1 MQSDVLVGWGFWLR
15 WLIASIVGSGI
26 GVLLWL
32 GIGAGMEAAGIGSQS
47 MASWVLFPVVI
58 GAAFGTPFGIAQWI
72 ILRRYIRRAGWW
84 VLATALGYVIVFL
97 LGASFFPQGDT
108 IELEPTQQVLLGTV
122 LGAAISV
129 PGALLQWLLVLWRQF
144 PKAGWWI
151 LISVASWTLGFAISF
166 ALRLILGG
174 LTFIAGP
181 VVALVLSG
189 LGMVWL
195 LRHRPSGVQDGATV
209 F

>member
-1 MQSDVLVGWGFWLR
+1 MKDHREVVRWGFWLR
-15 WLIASIVGSGI
+15 WLIASVIGLGM

-32 GIGAGMEAAGIGSQS
+32 GVGMGMEVVGIGSQGMVS
-47 MASWVLFPVVI
+47 RVLLPGLV
-58 GAAFGTPFGIAQWI
+58 GATFGTPFGIAQWI
-72 ILRRYIRRAGWW
+72 VLRRYLRRAGWW

-108 IELEPTQQVLLGTV
+108 IELEPGQQVLLGTV
-122 LGAAISV
+122 LGAVVAV
-129 PGALLQWLLVLWRQF
+129 PAALLQWLLVLWRQS

-151 LISVASWTLGFAISF
+151 LISVASWALGFAISF

-181 VVALVLSG
+181 VVALVLGG

-195 LRHRPSGVQDGATV
+195 LRHRPLPA
-209 F
+209 